1 MCLHVCVRVR
11 TCVQGPSPGRRL
23 QVMQKYE
30 HTKMKSGLAQ
40 LKCKVQLG
48 KDEMSWRGRSRER
61 HAKTIVYLMGSRK
74 PCSQN
79 FAQGIDKIYKKVIF
93 FWYKWG
99 KQIEGE
105 AGYELIGLHQRR
117 EATV

>member
-1 MCLHVCVRVR
+1 MCLCVCVRVC

-48 KDEMSWRGRSRER
+48 KDEMSWRAGAVNVALNLLFILWAPGS
-61 HAKTIVYLMGSRK
+61 HLAKISPKGLIRFIRK
-74 PCSQN
+74 S
-79 FAQGIDKIYKKVIF
+79 F
-93 FWYKWG
+93 FSGTSGENRLKG
-99 KQIEGE
+99 KQGT
-105 AGYELIGLHQRR
+105 R
-117 EATV
+117 